1 VKISL
6 AVGAVVGAASAA
18 TALSIVLAGM
28 PVAVVAAPAEKT
40 LNRGT
45 AAEPNSL
52 DPHVAQGNTAGAVLY
67 DLNVGLTTLDARSRV
82 IPGAAESWTISPDG
96 LIYTFRLRPGL
107 KWSDGSPLTS
117 EDFAWSARRLV
128 TPATAA
134 RFASFF
140 YPVKNARA
148 IVRGQMPPESLGVE
162 APDPRTLIYRLE
174 APAAYFLENLAS
186 NVGAPVPRKQVEKFG
201 RQWTR
206 PGQMLTNGPYR
217 LAEVV
222 PQSYIALE
230 KNPNF
235 YAAGEVELERVVYYP
250 TQNADTSLRRYLA
263 GELDLVFNFPGED
276 LPKLMKERP
285 KEVKISPSL
294 SVNYLVMNLS
304 KPPFSDARV
313 RRALSLALDREGIVN
328 KFLGT
333 GYRPAWSIT
342 PTTVAGYNA
351 PVAPASKQPAA
362 ARLAEARK
370 LLAEAGYG
378 PGKPVQFEIRYE
390 SQEENRRIVV
400 AMAAMWRAIG
410 VQAQPLASDLNGLN
424 KDARTGSFEMLRY
437 TWFAPNDDPYSFL
450 GLLETGSTGNYSKYS
465 NPAYDAA
472 LKKANATLDN
482 KLRLKLLSGAEA
494 MLFGD
499 EPVIPV
505 FYYGRRY
512 LVKPYVRGFEP
523 NQRAVNP
530 SRYLSI
536 RR

>member
-1 VKISL
+1 MSFRVTL
-6 AVGAVVGAASAA
+6 AVPAAVV
-18 TALSIVLAGM
+18 LAILY
-28 PVAVVAAPAEKT
+28 AVPMVTVAAPAT
-40 LNRGT
+40 LNRGS

-52 DPHVAQGNTAGAVLY
+52 DPHLAQGNTAGAVLY
-67 DLNVGLTTLDARSRV
+67 DLNVGLTTLDARARV
-82 IPGAAESWTISPDG
+82 IPGSAESWTISPDG
-96 LIYTFRLRPGL
+96 LTYTFTLRPNL

-128 TPATAA
+128 TPSTAA
-134 RFASFF
+134 RFASFY

-162 APDPRTLIYRLE
+162 APDARTVIYRLE
-174 APAAYFLENLAS
+174 APAVYFLENLAS
-186 NVGAPVPRKQVEKFG
+186 NVGAPVPRQQVEKFG

-206 PGQMLTNGPYR
+206 PGQMLTNGPFR

-222 PQSYIALE
+222 PQSYIAIE

-235 YAAGEVELERVVYYP
+235 YAASTVKLDRVIYYP

-276 LPKLMKERP
+276 VAKLMAERP

-294 SVNYLVMNLS
+294 SVNYLVMNLG
-304 KPPFSDARV
+304 KPPFNDPRV
-313 RRALSLALDREGIVN
+313 RRALSLALDREGIVT

-333 GYRPAWSIT
+333 GYRPAWSLT
-342 PTTVAGYNA
+342 PATVAGYKA
-351 PVAPASKQPAA
+351 PVSPAA
-362 ARLAEARK
+362 KLPAASRLTEARK

-378 PGKPVQFEIRYE
+378 PAKPVQFEIRYE

-410 VQAQPLASDLNGLN
+410 VQAQPVASDLNGLN

-450 GLLETGSTGNYSKYS
+450 GLLETGSTGNYSKFS
-465 NPAYDAA
+465 NPDYDAA
-472 LKKANATLDN
+472 LKKANSTLDN
-482 KLRLKLLSGAEA
+482 KLRLRLLADAEA
-494 MLFGD
+494 LLFKD

-512 LVKPYVRGFEP
+512 LVKPYVGGFEP

-530 SRYLSI
+530 SRFLSI

>member
-1 VKISL
+1 MTNRQFRGVL
-6 AVGAVVGAASAA
+6 AA
-18 TALSIVLAGM
+18 TLLLMLAGALPAGSAE
-28 PVAVVAAPAEKT
+28 PVT
-40 LNRGT
+40 LRRGT

-52 DPHVAQGNTAGAVLY
+52 DPHIAQGNTAGAVLY
-67 DLNVGLTTLDARSRV
+67 DLNVGLTTLDGSSRV
-82 IPGAAESWTISPDG
+82 IPGSAESWTISPDG
-96 LIYTFRLRPGL
+96 LTYTFTLRTGL
-107 KWSDGSPLTS
+107 KWSDGSPLSS

-162 APDPRTLIYRLE
+162 APDPRTVIYRLE
-174 APAAYFLENLAS
+174 SPAAYFLENLAS
-186 NVGAPVPRKQVEKFG
+186 NVGAPVPRQQVEKYG

-217 LAEVV
+217 LTEVV
-222 PQSYIALE
+222 PQSYVAIE

-235 YAAGEVELERVVYYP
+235 YAAGDVKLDRVIYYP

-276 LPKLMKERP
+276 VPKLLKERP

-294 SVNYLVMNLS
+294 SVNYLVMNLG
-304 KPPFSDARV
+304 KPPFNDPRV
-313 RRALSLALDREGIVN
+313 RRALSLALDRDGIVR
-328 KFLGT
+328 KFLGP

-342 PTTVAGYNA
+342 PPSVSGYTT
-351 PVAPASKQPAA
+351 PASPAAKQTAA
-362 ARLAEARK
+362 ARLAEARQ
-370 LLAEAGYG
+370 LLAAAGYG
-378 PGKPVQFEIRYE
+378 PANPVKFEIRYE
-390 SQEENRRIVV
+390 GQEENRRIVV
-400 AMAAMWRAIG
+400 AMTAMWRAIG
-410 VQAQPLASDLNGLN
+410 VQAQPSTSDLNGLN
-424 KDARTGSFEMLRY
+424 KAARTGSFDMLRY

-450 GLLETGSTGNYSKYS
+450 GLMETGNTGNYSKYS

-472 LKKANATLDN
+472 LKTANSTLDN
-482 KLRLKLLSGAEA
+482 AARLRLLAGAEA
-494 MLFGD
+494 LLFKD

-536 RR
+536 QR

>member
-1 VKISL
+1 
-6 AVGAVVGAASAA
+6 
-18 TALSIVLAGM
+18 
-28 PVAVVAAPAEKT
+28 
-40 LNRGT
+40 
-45 AAEPNSL
+45 
-52 DPHVAQGNTAGAVLY
+52 
-67 DLNVGLTTLDARSRV
+67 
-82 IPGAAESWTISPDG
+82 
-96 LIYTFRLRPGL
+96 
-107 KWSDGSPLTS
+107 
-117 EDFAWSARRLV
+117 
-128 TPATAA
+128 
-134 RFASFF
+134 
-140 YPVKNARA
+140 
-148 IVRGQMPPESLGVE
+148 
-162 APDPRTLIYRLE
+162 
-174 APAAYFLENLAS
+174 
-186 NVGAPVPRKQVEKFG
+186 
-201 RQWTR
+201 
-206 PGQMLTNGPYR
+206 MLTNGPFR

-230 KNPNF
+230 KNPHF
-235 YAAGEVELERVVYYP
+235 YAAGDVQLERVVYYP

-276 LPKLMKERP
+276 VPQLMKERP

-342 PTTVAGYNA
+342 PPTVAGYQA
-351 PVAPASKQPAA
+351 PVAPAAKQPAA

-378 PGKPVQFEIRYE
+378 PGNPLKFDIRYE
-390 SQEENRRIVV
+390 GQEENRRIVV
-400 AMAAMWRAIG
+400 AMSAMWRAIG
-410 VQAQPLASDLNGLN
+410 AVAQPVASDLNGLN
-424 KDARTGSFEMLRY
+424 KDARTGNFQMLRY

-450 GLLETGSTGNYSKYS
+450 GLLETNSTSNYSKYS
-465 NPAYDAA
+465 NAAYDSA

-482 KLRLKLLSGAEA
+482 KARLKLLAEA
-494 MLFGD
+494 EALLFRD

-512 LVKPYVRGFEP
+512 LVKPYVSGFEP

-530 SRYLSI
+530 SRYLSL

>member
-1 VKISL
+1 MLRRSL
-6 AVGAVVGAASAA
+6 GAAVAA
-18 TALSIVLAGM
+18 IALL
-28 PVAVVAAPAEKT
+28 VAMLGGSPAIAAPAT

-52 DPHVAQGNTAGAVLY
+52 DPHIAQGNTAGAVLY
-67 DLNVGLTTLDARSRV
+67 DLNVGLTTLDGKSRV

-96 LIYTFRLRPGL
+96 LTYTFRLRPNL
-107 KWSDGSPLTS
+107 KWSDGSPLVA

-134 RFASFF
+134 RFASFY

-148 IVRGQMPPESLGVE
+148 IVRGQLPPEQLGVE
-162 APDPRTLIYRLE
+162 APDPRTVIYRLE
-174 APAAYFLENLAS
+174 TPAPYFLENLAS
-186 NVGAPVPRKQVEKFG
+186 NVGAPVPRAQVEKFG

-206 PGQMLTNGPYR
+206 PGQMLTNGPFR

-222 PQSYIALE
+222 PQSYIAIE
-230 KNPNF
+230 KNPFF
-235 YAAGEVELERVVYYP
+235 YDAAAVKLDRVVYYP
-250 TQNADTSLRRYLA
+250 TQNADTSLRRYQA
-263 GELDLVFNFPGED
+263 GELDLVFNFPGD
-276 LPKLMKERP
+276 KLAELQKERP
-285 KEVKISPSL
+285 REVKISPSL

-304 KPPFSDARV
+304 KPPFNDARV
-313 RRALSLALDREGIVN
+313 RRALSLALDREGIVK

-333 GYRPAWSIT
+333 GYRPTWTIT
-342 PTTVAGYNA
+342 PPTVTGYRA
-351 PVAPASKQPAA
+351 PVRPESRQPAA

-370 LLAEAGYG
+370 LLADAGYG

-400 AMAAMWRAIG
+400 AMAAMWKAIG
-410 VQAQPLASDLNGLN
+410 VNAQPVASDLNGLN

-450 GLLETGSTGNYSKYS
+450 GLMETGTTGNYSKYS
-465 NPAYDAA
+465 NAAYDVA
-472 LKKANATLDN
+472 LKKANATVDN
-482 KLRLKLLSGAEA
+482 AARLKLLAEA
-494 MLFGD
+494 EALVFKSE

-505 FYYGRRY
+505 FFYGRRY
-512 LVKPYVRGFEP
+512 LVKPYVKGFEP

-530 SRYLSI
+530 SRYLS
-536 RR
+536 R

>member
-1 VKISL
+1 MTL
-6 AVGAVVGAASAA
+6 GRMLGP
-18 TALSIVLAGM
+18 AG
-28 PVAVVAAPAEKT
+28 VVVAAVLAIALPTEAAGPLT

-67 DLNVGLTTLDARSRV
+67 DLNVGLTTLDAKSRV
-82 IPGAAESWTISPDG
+82 IPGSAESWTISPDG
-96 LIYTFRLRPGL
+96 LTYTFTLRPGL

-148 IVRGQMPPESLGVE
+148 IVRGQMPPETLGVE
-162 APDPRTLIYRLE
+162 APDPRTVVYRLE
-174 APAAYFLENLAS
+174 SPAAYFLENLAS
-186 NVGAPVPRKQVEKFG
+186 NVGAPVPRLQVEKFG

-222 PQSYIALE
+222 PQSYIAIE

-235 YAAGEVELERVVYYP
+235 YAAGDVKLDRVVYYP

-276 LPKLMKERP
+276 VPKLLKERP
-285 KEVKISPSL
+285 KEVQISPSL
-294 SVNYLVMNLS
+294 SVNYLVMNLG
-304 KPPFSDARV
+304 KPPFNDPRV
-313 RRALSLALDREGIVN
+313 RRALSLALDREGIVR
-328 KFLGT
+328 KFLGP

-342 PTTVAGYNA
+342 PPSVSGYET
-351 PVAPASKQPAA
+351 PASPAA
-362 ARLAEARK
+362 KQAATARLAEARQ
-370 LLAEAGYG
+370 LLAAAGYG
-378 PGKPVQFEIRYE
+378 PANPVKFEIRYE

-400 AMAAMWRAIG
+400 AMTAMWRAIG
-410 VQAQPLASDLNGLN
+410 VEARPLTSDLNGLN

-450 GLLETGSTGNYSKYS
+450 GLMETGSTGNYSRYS

-472 LKKANATLDN
+472 LKVANATLDN
-482 KLRLKLLSGAEA
+482 AARLRLLAGAEA
-494 MLFGD
+494 MLFKD

-512 LVKPYVRGFEP
+512 LVKTYVRGFEP

-536 RR
+536 QR

>member
-1 VKISL
+1 MSVRSIVSALAALGLCLSGAVSL
-6 AVGAVVGAASAA
+6 A
-18 TALSIVLAGM
+18 
-28 PVAVVAAPAEKT
+28 APT
-40 LNRGT
+40 VLNRGS

-67 DLNVGLTTLDARSRV
+67 DLNVGLTTLDAGSQV
-82 IPGAAESWTISPDG
+82 IPGSAESWTISPDG
-96 LIYTFRLRPGL
+96 LTYTFRLRPNL

-134 RFASFF
+134 RFASFY

-162 APDPRTLIYRLE
+162 APDPRTVIYRLE

-186 NVGAPVPRKQVEKFG
+186 NVGAPVPRQQVEKFG

-206 PGQMLTNGPYR
+206 PGQMLTNGPFR

-235 YAAGEVELERVVYYP
+235 YAASEVQVDRVIYYP
-250 TQNADTSLRRYLA
+250 TQNADTSLRRYQA
-263 GELDLVFNFPGED
+263 GELDLVFNFPGEAVQ
-276 LPKLMKERP
+276 KLLRERP

-294 SVNYLVMNLS
+294 SVNYLVMNLT

-328 KFLGT
+328 KFLGV

-342 PTTVAGYNA
+342 PPTVAGYQA

-410 VQAQPLASDLNGLN
+410 VQAQPVATDLNGLN
-424 KDARTGSFEMLRY
+424 RDARTGGFEMLRY

-450 GLLETGSTGNYSKYS
+450 GLMETGSTGNYSKYS
-465 NPAYDAA
+465 NPPYDAA
-472 LKKANATLDN
+472 LKAANATLDN
-482 KLRLKLLSGAEA
+482 KVRLKLLADAEA
-494 MLFGD
+494 MLFAD

-536 RR
+536 QR

>member
-1 VKISL
+1 MFRRP
-6 AVGAVVGAASAA
+6 AGAAAGAALAA
-18 TALSIVLAGM
+18 TLLLAGI
-28 PVAVVAAPAEKT
+28 PVAAVAAPAAST

-52 DPHVAQGNTAGAVLY
+52 DPHIAQGNTAGAVLY

-96 LIYTFRLRPGL
+96 LTYTFRLRPDL
-107 KWSDGSPLTS
+107 KWSDGSPLAS

-148 IVRGQMPPESLGVE
+148 IVRGQLPPESLGVE
-162 APDPRTLIYRLE
+162 APDPRTVIYRLE

-222 PQSYIALE
+222 PQSYIAIE

-235 YAAGEVELERVVYYP
+235 YAAGEVQLDRVVYYP
-250 TQNADTSLRRYLA
+250 TQNADTSLRRYQA

-276 LPKLMKERP
+276 VPALMKERP

-294 SVNYLVMNLS
+294 SVNYLVMNLAN
-304 KPPFSDARV
+304 PPFNDARV
-313 RRALSLALDREGIVN
+313 RRALSLALDREGIVK

-342 PTTVAGYNA
+342 PTTVAGYK
-351 PVAPASKQPAA
+351 APAAKQPAA

-410 VQAQPLASDLNGLN
+410 VEAQPLASDLNGLN
-424 KDARTGSFEMLRY
+424 KDARTGTFQMLRY

-450 GLLETGSTGNYSKYS
+450 GLLETGSTGNYSKFS

-482 KLRLKLLSGAEA
+482 SVRLKLLADAEA
-494 MLFGD
+494 MLFKD

-512 LVKPYVRGFEP
+512 LVKPYVKGFEP